1 MPNTCKSNGVLQM
14 EFFGTK
20 LVIPS
25 GGRVS
30 NAWVTCP
37 FVGNNFEK
45 LKLIPHN
52 LESSHEHSRK
62 DGLSMKLSQKDGPAS
77 D

>member
-1 MPNTCKSNGVLQM
+1 MD
-14 EFFGTK
+14 FFGMK
-20 LVIPS
+20 LLKLS

-45 LKLIPHN
+45 LKLIPHT
-52 LESSHEHSRK
+52 LFISHDERRK
-62 DGLSMKLSQKDGPAS
+62 DGL
-77 D
+77 

>member
-1 MPNTCKSNGVLQM
+1 M
-14 EFFGTK
+14 K
-20 LVIPS
+20 LS

-37 FVGNNFEK
+37 LVGNNFEK
-45 LKLIPHN
+45 SKLIPHK
-52 LESSHEHSRK
+52 LVISHGKTRK
-62 DGLSMKLSQKDGPAS
+62 GGLFTMLPLKDGPAS

>member
-1 MPNTCKSNGVLQM
+1 M
-14 EFFGTK
+14 
-20 LVIPS
+20 S

-37 FVGNNFEK
+37 VQGDNTWK
-45 LKLIPHN
+45 QVLIPHKR
-52 LESSHEHSRK
+52 EGPH
-62 DGLSMKLSQKDGPAS
+62 GSMWKANTVQDGPAS

>member
-1 MPNTCKSNGVLQM
+1 MPNTCKSNGVLFS

-20 LVIPS
+20 KTELS

-45 LKLIPHN
+45 SELIPHKITR
-52 LESSHEHSRK
+52 SHDLVRK
-62 DGLSMKLSQKDGPAS
+62 DGL
-77 D
+77 

>member
-1 MPNTCKSNGVLQM
+1 M

-20 LVIPS
+20 LTELS

-45 LKLIPHN
+45 SELIPH
-52 LESSHEHSRK
+52 EFAGPHGPARK
-62 DGLSMKLSQKDGPAS
+62 DGL
-77 D
+77 